1 MLELYI
7 LGGFLLLVVVAIPL
21 YFIGAALYQ
30 RKQDK
35 ENATKK
41 KVYISTLVL
50 TYCGVGTALMN
61 TVSTITHLAK
71 LSGLVKSYS
80 EAKSLIKSGGL
91 YLNNQKITDV
101 NREISTDDLLYNK
114 YILLRKGKSNY
125 FIFKLNHDETSMA
138 NTTR

>member
-7 LGGFLLLVVVAIPL
+7 LGGFLLLVIAAIPL
-21 YFIGAALYQ
+21 YFVGAALYQ

-61 TVSTITHLAK
+61 K
-71 LSGLVKSYS
+71 KELSHTSDTYEK
-80 EAKSLIKSGGL
+80 AIKSREEQRDIANKAHQTLASLSDTDIFNFEGIVVIHK
-91 YLNNQKITDV
+91 NQFIAI
-101 NREISTDDLLYNK
+101 EHST
-114 YILLRKGKSNY
+114 YIDY
-125 FIFKLNHDETSMA
+125 E
-138 NTTR
+138 